1 MQPAGADDKAILHE
15 AVELAARQPELGWLQ
30 FRSFVGAHQYLRLY
44 RLFRGYVPLGA
55 DVLDWGAGN
64 GHFSYF
70 LQRAGYRASG
80 YSFSECTYRDTLP
93 DPSYRFLE
101 GSPNDPVSL
110 PFQSSQF
117 DAVTSVGVL
126 EHVRETGGDEVAS
139 LREIVRVLR
148 PGGLF
153 IAFHLPNRHSMIEVV
168 ARRFPHK
175 HHHEYRYTRA
185 DIVALTAG
193 AGMRLLEVKR
203 YGILPRN
210 VGHRLPS
217 ALRRSQALATGWDLV
232 DLALAVPFSPIGQ
245 NYLVVARKPGGPALT
260 SPGEPHPV

>member
-1 MQPAGADDKAILHE
+1 MQPAGADDTAILRE
-15 AVELAARQPELGWLQ
+15 AVGLAARHPELGWLQ

-101 GSPNDPVSL
+101 GDPNDPVSL
-110 PFQSSQF
+110 PFQSSEF

-126 EHVRETGGDEVAS
+126 EHVRETGGDEAAS
-139 LREIVRVLR
+139 LREIVSL
-148 PGGLF
+148 
-153 IAFHLPNRHSMIEVV
+153 IELV

-175 HHHEYRYTRA
+175 HHHKYRYARA
-185 DIVALTAG
+185 DIIALMAS

-210 VGHRLPS
+210 VGHRLPA
-217 ALRRSQALATGWDLV
+217 ALRRSQALAAGWNLV
-232 DLALAVPFSPIGQ
+232 DLALAVPFSPVSQ
-245 NYLVVARKPGGPALT
+245 NYLLVAVKPGGPRELPRA
-260 SPGEPHPV
+260 G